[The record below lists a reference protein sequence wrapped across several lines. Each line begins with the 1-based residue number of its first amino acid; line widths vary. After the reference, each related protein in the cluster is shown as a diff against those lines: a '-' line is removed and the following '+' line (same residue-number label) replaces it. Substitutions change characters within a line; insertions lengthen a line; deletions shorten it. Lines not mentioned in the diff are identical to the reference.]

1 MLEIKNYRRAA
12 SLEEAFELNQKKAN
26 RVIGGMLW
34 LKMSRGRCATAI
46 DISGLGLNN
55 IEEDEKEFRIGCM
68 ATLRQLELHP
78 GLNAFSC
85 GAVRDAL
92 SPIVGVQFRNLA
104 TVGGSVWGRFGF
116 SDVLTVLTALG
127 ASVELYKKG
136 MIPIEEFARM
146 PYDRDILVRVI
157 VPKSMQAAGFAALS
171 VRNSRTDFP
180 VLTVAAGYAEP
191 EAAENGTA
199 ENMTNRNL
207 HTSVR
212 VAVGAR
218 PQKAMLLQDPE
229 GFLLDGITEESAGAY
244 AAWAAEQVPTG
255 SNLRGSAAYRKHLT
269 EVLVRRALLAAS
281 AKAEEKA
288 AAHESDKAEEKAA
301 GKAGEKTEVKA
312 AGRAEAGAASAQV
325 LQNSTAAPLTLSF
338 ELNGRPVRREIAPD
352 LLLIDLVRAE
362 GALSVKR
369 GCETSNCGLCTVL
382 LDGTPVLSCSLLAAR
397 AEGRSVTTL
406 EGLQSEAAE
415 LGAFIADQ
423 GAEQCGFCN
432 PGFMMNTIA
441 LLRENPA
448 PSDEEIKAYL
458 AGNLC
463 RCSGYEGQLRGI
475 RDFLTWRNEKKAA
488 GTEKQDSAKAA
499 SGTGPAAE
507 NNGKGG
513 AR

>member
-26 RVIGGMLW
+26 RIIGGMLW

-46 DISGLGLNN
+46 DLSGLGLNT

-85 GAVRDAL
+85 GAVRDAV

-157 VPKSMQAAGFAALS
+157 VPKSMPAAAAGPQTEVQAAGFAALS

-180 VLTVAAGYAEP
+180 VLTVAAGYAES
-191 EAAENGTA
+191 EAAGNGTA
-199 ENMTNRNL
+199 ENVTNRNL

-229 GFLLDGITEESAGAY
+229 RFLQDGITEESAGAY

-281 AKAEEKA
+281 ARAEEKA
-288 AAHESDKAEEKAA
+288 SAHESDKAEEKAA
-301 GKAGEKTEVKA
+301 AKAGEKTEVKA
-312 AGRAEAGAASAQV
+312 AGRAETGAASAQV
-325 LQNSTAAPLTLSF
+325 LQNGAAGGNAAAPQPAPLTLSF

-352 LLLIDLVRAE
+352 LLLIDLVREE

-369 GCETSNCGLCTVL
+369 GCETSNCGLCTVWM
-382 LDGTPVLSCSLLAAR
+382 DKKPILSCSTLAVR
-397 AEGRSVTTL
+397 ANGRHLRTL
-406 EGLQSEAAE
+406 EGLQKDAE
-415 LGAFIADQ
+415 EFGLFLAKEG
-423 GAEQCGFCN
+423 GEQCGFCS
-432 PGFMMNTIA
+432 PGFIMNV
-441 LLRENPA
+441 LSMVRELDDPTE
-448 PSDEEIKAYL
+448 EEIKEYL

-463 RCSGYEGQLRGI
+463 RCSGYMSQLRAVKK
-475 RDFLTWRNEKKAA
+475 FLAYKKEQRE
-488 GTEKQDSAKAA
+488 GGKA
-499 SGTGPAAE
+499 
-507 NNGKGG
+507 
-513 AR
+513 